1 MVFRPRME
9 SWKKCSRVEH
19 LGCHSHFFVA
29 LEQHPLATNV
39 FHTTTTMSESN
50 SLSQSSLSSLASL
63 SQNLGNDISR
73 NSNESSSDESFDDA
87 VDDQILVI
95 IVEELV
101 EINNNSWGGSKPG
114 KSPNK
119 QRDFEGQYA
128 RLVQQYFSGDN
139 SVYNETKMVT
149 SKSLLLVLAVN
160 CLEAVDM
167 LLLLLSLSL
176 FYEKS
181 RWKSSE
187 PGCSSRCRRIFD
199 TCRHTTKYVMIKLKI
214 YF

>member
-1 MVFRPRME
+1 
-9 SWKKCSRVEH
+9 
-19 LGCHSHFFVA
+19 
-29 LEQHPLATNV
+29 
-39 FHTTTTMSESN
+39 MSESN

-167 LLLLLSLSL
+167 LLLLLLLLLL
-176 FYEKS
+176 FYEK
-181 RWKSSE
+181 KSMEKFRTRVQFSMSE
-187 PGCSSRCRRIFD
+187 ELWHVQTYNQICHDRAKNIFLIL
-199 TCRHTTKYVMIKLKI
+199 RVQLK
-214 YF
+214 FVLKWRNLK